1 MGDSAAFYN
10 TIARYYDAENEFM
23 VDDLPMYSELA
34 EEYGGPILDVGCGT
48 GRVAFHLAA
57 ESHPVDGI
65 DFAEAMLARA
75 ERKLKGRADV
85 RERVRLFRGNA
96 ANYAFPRKYNL
107 ILLVYNCLLQLSTQ
121 AEQIVLL
128 KHLRGALTPN
138 GVMVLDLPNAGEAY
152 AGVDDGAVTLERS
165 FVEPESGN
173 LVMQQSV
180 SALNRAAQT
189 QDIKWIYDEIMPD
202 GVLKRT
208 MAPLTLRYVFPA
220 EFDLMA
226 QLLGLRV
233 LERYGDYEGAPFEE
247 GSERLIVV
255 VGAEGA

>member
-23 VDDLPMYSELA
+23 VDDLPMYSTLA

-57 ESHPVDGI
+57 EGHAVDGI
-65 DFAEAMLARA
+65 DFAEAMLARG

-107 ILLVYNCLLQLSTQ
+107 ILLVYNCLLQLTTQ
-121 AEQIVLL
+121 AEQIALL
-128 KHLRGALTPN
+128 KHLRGFLAPN

-180 SALNRAAQT
+180 STLNRAAQT
-189 QDIKWIYDEIMPD
+189 QDIRWIYDEIMPD

-233 LERYGDYEGAPFEE
+233 LERYGDYEGSPFEE
-247 GSERLIVV
+247 GSERLVVIV
-255 VGAEGA
+255 GLGG